1 MTNSFFNFIESPDY
15 TSTLSQSYQDLNAA
29 FDRNEQLER
38 ENDRT
43 REINAAMPMKTIM
56 ALADFSLT
64 AKNLAEKM
72 AMDRWADNEA
82 AERPE
87 EGTEEAQR
95 FKDRH
100 EYLDEFEYEN
110 DKQKS
115 EALKEKD
122 PLKYDAH
129 DSLAISTKKKKDIF
143 YQERLLALPG
153 KIQDAINAHLA
164 GGGDPIKINA
174 LINRVWANEKKGLI
188 SLGYS
193 NRYLE
198 FFGRKTFDQIKS
210 GHLVS
215 ANEQATA
222 IRDQKQITEQNTIL
236 GNAVKQPDAIA
247 ALHVAA
253 VKNSARFDENIAD
266 GYRDTINGLI
276 RLVKLKQVPYDVVES
291 FLNSI
296 VDAKGDKAKALIDK
310 LGGSAAANA
319 QIQEWNEA
327 LEDARK
333 TAYDAIQTRDANDKK
348 DYVTSIKE
356 NLYKDGNI
364 PTKEELIDYI
374 YVNPETKYDWSLGSL
389 PAEVNKFLSQE
400 TQQDSILLPTLEK
413 KAQLGILTMEDVMKI
428 NNSSIRAQYASQVS
442 KTGGGVSASGTYLKI
457 GTQASAR
464 IASAVTEETD
474 GTKDRSLKWGNI
486 QAQVNLLYPS
496 VYADKLSKSTPDYD
510 NDGNIIAGSAEAKA
524 HGEAQKDL
532 LQRAQDGDFDTW
544 GEFTSNTQAKLSAI
558 EHIKSGGE
566 TQKEI
571 NDWLGNNIIVGTE
584 AALKQAQS
592 FPEGSTQTS
601 LMYKQI
607 GDAMVPPVP
616 GHILQAKQL
625 EAAAILEGK
634 KLPVKS
640 AITLAYEKMSDKE
653 KRLLPKVSPAR
664 LARMKFEAY
673 MNTPEGGEE
682 GTITYDEM
690 LALHP
695 DVQKLSQETEELNQ
709 QATAVQDTQLKP
721 KKGDWKPL
729 PKGTYVQ
736 FDGKDWK
743 QVGFTFGGQAYEG
756 DVDEYIDKDLVRRK
770 F

>member
-1 MTNSFFNFIESPDY
+1 MTNSFFNFEEAPDY
-15 TSTLSQSYQDLNAA
+15 ASQIGSTYTSLNAS
-29 FDRNEQLER
+29 FDRAEQLER

-56 ALADFSLT
+56 ALADFAPTLKKV
-64 AKNLAEKM
+64 ADKM

-153 KIQDAINAHLA
+153 KIQDAINNHLA

-174 LINRVWANEKKGLI
+174 LINRVWAEEKKGLI

-198 FFGRKTFDQIKS
+198 FFGKKTFDQIKS
-210 GHLVS
+210 GHLVT

-222 IRDQKQITEQNTIL
+222 IRDQKQISEQNQIL
-236 GNAVKQPDAIA
+236 GNAVKEPDSIA

-253 VKNSARFDENIAD
+253 IKNSARFDENIAD

-276 RLVKLKQVPYDVVES
+276 RLVKLKRVPYDVVES

-296 VDAKGDKAKALIDK
+296 VEAKGDKAKALIDK
-310 LGGSAAANA
+310 LGGSAAANV
-319 QIQEWNEA
+319 QVQEWNEA

-333 TAYDAIQTRDANDKK
+333 SAYDAIQTRDANDKK
-348 DYVTSIKE
+348 DYVASIKE
-356 NLYKDGNI
+356 DLYKDGNI

-374 YVNPETKYDWSLGSL
+374 YINPETKYDWSLGSL

-400 TQQDSILLPTLEK
+400 TQQDSILLPLLEK
-413 KAQLGILTMEDVMKI
+413 KSKLGTLTMDDVMKI
-428 NNSSIRAQYASQVS
+428 NNSSIRQQYASQV
-442 KTGGGVSASGTYLKI
+442 KQTGGGVSASGTYLKI

-474 GTKDRSLKWGNI
+474 GNKDRSLKWGNI

-496 VYADKLSKSTPDYD
+496 VYANYLRKSTPELDS
-510 NDGNIIAGSAEAKA
+510 DGNIIPGSAEAKA
-524 HGEAQKDL
+524 HGAAQDDL
-532 LQRAQDGDFDTW
+532 LQRAQNGDFDTW
-544 GEFTSNTQAKLSAI
+544 GKFTSNTQAKLSAI

-566 TQKEI
+566 TEKEI
-571 NDWLGNNIIVGTE
+571 NTWLGNNIIVGTE

-592 FPEGSTQTS
+592 FPEGSTQTA

-607 GDAMVPPVP
+607 GDDIGIP

-634 KLPVKS
+634 KLPIKS

-682 GTITYDEM
+682 GTITYDEL

-695 DVQKLSQETEELNQ
+695 SVIEYNKQTEELNQ
-709 QATAVQDTQLKP
+709 QATAEKDTQLKP

-736 FDGKDWK
+736 FDGKDWR
-743 QVGFTFGGQAYEG
+743 QVGWTFGGQAYEG
-756 DVDEYIDKDLVRRK
+756 DVDEYIDKDLVRRQ

>member
-1 MTNSFFNFIESPDY
+1 MTNSFFNFEEAPDY
-15 TSTLSQSYQDLNAA
+15 ASQIGSTYTSLNDS
-29 FDRNEQLER
+29 FDRAEQLER

-56 ALADFSLT
+56 ALADFAPTLKKV
-64 AKNLAEKM
+64 ADKM
-72 AMDRWADNEA
+72 AMDRWAENEV

-153 KIQDAINAHLA
+153 KIQDAINNHLA

-174 LINRVWANEKKGLI
+174 LINRVWAEEKKGLI

-210 GHLVS
+210 GHLVT

-222 IRDQKQITEQNTIL
+222 IRDQKQISEQTTIL
-236 GNAVKQPDAIA
+236 DNAVKQQDPIA

-253 VKNSARFDENIAD
+253 IKNSARFDENIAD

-276 RLVKLKQVPYDVVES
+276 RLVKLKRVPYDVVES

-310 LGGSAAANA
+310 LGGSEAANA

-333 TAYDAIQTRDANDKK
+333 SAYDAIQTRDANDKK
-348 DYVTSIKE
+348 DYVASIKE
-356 NLYKDGNI
+356 DLYKDGNI

-374 YVNPETKYDWSLGSL
+374 YINPETKYDWSLGSL

-400 TQQDSILLPTLEK
+400 TQQDSILIPTLEQK
-413 KAQLGILTMEDVMKI
+413 SKLGILTMEDVMKI
-428 NNSSIRAQYASQVS
+428 NNSSIRAQYASQV
-442 KTGGGVSASGTYLKI
+442 KQTGGGVSASGTYLKI
-457 GTQASAR
+457 GKQTANR

-474 GTKDRSLKWGNI
+474 GTKDRSIKWGNI
-486 QAQVNLLYPS
+486 QAQVDLLYPS
-496 VYADKLSKSTPDYD
+496 VYQSFLSK
-510 NDGNIIAGSAEAKA
+510 AEPQIVNGIVVKTAEQVAHGAAQDELLRRAKA
-524 HGEAQKDL
+524 GE
-532 LQRAQDGDFDTW
+532 FDTW
-544 GEFTSNTQAKLSAI
+544 GEFTSNTQAQLTAV
-558 EHIKSGGE
+558 EHIKTGG
-566 TQKEI
+566 
-571 NDWLGNNIIVGTE
+571 
-584 AALKQAQS
+584 
-592 FPEGSTQTS
+592 
-601 LMYKQI
+601 
-607 GDAMVPPVP
+607 
-616 GHILQAKQL
+616 
-625 EAAAILEGK
+625 
-634 KLPVKS
+634 
-640 AITLAYEKMSDKE
+640 
-653 KRLLPKVSPAR
+653 
-664 LARMKFEAY
+664 
-673 MNTPEGGEE
+673 
-682 GTITYDEM
+682 
-690 LALHP
+690 
-695 DVQKLSQETEELNQ
+695 
-709 QATAVQDTQLKP
+709 
-721 KKGDWKPL
+721 
-729 PKGTYVQ
+729 
-736 FDGKDWK
+736 
-743 QVGFTFGGQAYEG
+743 
-756 DVDEYIDKDLVRRK
+756 
-770 F
+770 

>member
-1 MTNSFFNFIESPDY
+1 MTNSFFNFTEAPDFGSILEESYRDV
-15 TSTLSQSYQDLNAA
+15 NAA

-64 AKNLAEKM
+64 AKNLAEKK
-72 AMDRWADNEA
+72 AMERWTENES

-87 EGTEEAQR
+87 EGTEEHKLWQER
-95 FKDRH
+95 NEF
-100 EYLDEFEYEN
+100 LSEFEYEN

-122 PLKYDAH
+122 PLKFDAH
-129 DSLAISTKKKKDIF
+129 DSLAISTKKKKDIY
-143 YQERLLALPG
+143 YQDRLLGLPG
-153 KIQDAINAHLA
+153 RIQDAINRHLA
-164 GGGDPIKINA
+164 AGKDPIKINA
-174 LINRVWANEKKGLI
+174 LINKVWADEKKGLI
-188 SLGYS
+188 ALGYS
-193 NRYLE
+193 NKYLE

-210 GHLVS
+210 GHLVR
-215 ANEQATA
+215 ANEQAIA
-222 IRDQKQITEQNTIL
+222 VRDRNVKLEQIKTLEI
-236 GNAVKQPDAIA
+236 AFKQPDPIA
-247 ALHVAA
+247 ALHAEA
-253 VKNSARFDENIAD
+253 IKNSARFDGNIAD
-266 GYRDTINGLI
+266 GYRDTINGLVG
-276 RLVKLKQVPYDVVES
+276 LVKLRQAPYAVVES

-296 VDAKGDKAKALIDK
+296 VSPKGDVDKTLIDK

-319 QIQEWNEA
+319 QIEEWSVA
-327 LEDARK
+327 LNQAQK
-333 TAYDAIQTRDANDKK
+333 AAYDAIQTRDANDKT
-348 DYVTSIKE
+348 DYVTGFKDT
-356 NLYKDGNI
+356 LYKDGNI
-364 PTKEELIDYI
+364 PTKEKIVDYI
-374 YVNPETKYDWSLGSL
+374 YVNPETKYDWSLGPL
-389 PAEVNKFLSQE
+389 PAEVNKFLSAE
-400 TQQDSILLPTLEK
+400 TQEDTKLLPLIEQ
-413 KAQLGILTMEDVMKI
+413 KAKLKTLTMEDVMKI
-428 NNSSIRAQYASQVS
+428 NNSSIRAQYASQV
-442 KTGGGVSASGTYLKI
+442 KQTGGGVSASGTYIKI

-474 GTKDRSLKWGNI
+474 GNTDRSLKWGNI

-496 VYADKLSKSTPDYD
+496 VYASYLSKSTPDLD
-510 NDGNIIAGSAEAKA
+510 SDGNIIEGSAEAKA
-524 HGEAQKDL
+524 HGAAQDDL
-532 LQRAQDGDFDTW
+532 LQRAKDGDFDTW
-544 GEFTSNTQAKLSAI
+544 GKFTSNTQAKLSAI

-566 TQKEI
+566 TEKEI
-571 NDWLGNNIIVGTE
+571 NTWLGNNIIVGTE
-584 AALKQAQS
+584 AALKQARS
-592 FPEGSTQTS
+592 FPEGSTQTA

-607 GDAMVPPVP
+607 GDDIGIP

-634 KLPVKS
+634 KLPLKS

-682 GTITYDEM
+682 GAITYDEL

-695 DVQKLSQETEELNQ
+695 SVIEFNKQTEELNQ
-709 QATAVQDTQLKP
+709 QATAEKDTQLKP

-736 FDGKDWK
+736 FDGNDWR
-743 QVGFTFGGQAYEG
+743 QVGWTFGGQAYEG
-756 DVDEYIDKDLVRRK
+756 DVEEYIDKDLVRRQ